1 MIESFSLGY
10 CMMLMHNDYIW
21 GRKWDNKIDEFDK
34 FFDDVMKD
42 ENIITFQ
49 DIAYAPY
56 NKPKIY
62 IL

>member
-1 MIESFSLGY
+1 MI
-10 CMMLMHNDYIW
+10 
-21 GRKWDNKIDEFDK
+21 KIMEQLLVLNK